1 MDNFTLTL
9 SDIKAAV
16 CKIAPN
22 YPIKRVELYGSY
34 ALGTAN
40 SESDVDVLVEF
51 KARPIT
57 LLDFCGF
64 QQELSEALNI
74 DVDILKMPLSDN
86 AKNDME
92 ITKVVSLYG

>member
-16 CKIAPN
+16 CKIAPH
-22 YPIKRVELYGSY
+22 YPIKRVELFGSY

-40 SESDVDVLVEF
+40 SESDVDVLIKF
-51 KARPIT
+51 KARSVT
-57 LLDFCGF
+57 LLDFYGF
-64 QQELSEALNI
+64 QQELSDVLNVN
-74 DVDILKMPLSDN
+74 VDILKMPLSDN

-92 ITKVVSLYG
+92 ITKMVSLYG